1 MPASAHF
8 QPGPKFKRERRKKEG
23 GRSAQCTPLPG
34 LIAPAATPRTR
45 REQKGGGE
53 QGEGP
58 HRAARAAGAGPQP
71 LRSRAR
77 ALARAM
83 AAGRRAAGGAR
94 ANRAGGM
101 PWGAGSAL
109 VLALALALAASAAA
123 PSAAFEPHPDAE
135 HDVHIVFSTECTTYF
150 DWQTL
155 GLAYSHIQA
164 YDKAGLAHPPL
175 TRLMACDKEAW
186 AGEYLCSEWSHP
198 SHSTHWHPNWG
209 VHPVTGDHYTPY
221 NKPASVKHWLE
232 NGNPKARVVVIL
244 DADMVIRAPI
254 GISQT
259 GVLPGRPVSALYGY
273 LIGVYPENYMKVK
286 EEVQCQ
292 PNCNF
297 QQVGGF
303 MVHYREDIEKAAP
316 LWLHYTERVRQDK
329 DSWGNTGDIFNSN
342 GKSGP
347 PWISE
352 MYGYVFGCAEAGL
365 NHTVSNDFMLYPGYS
380 PPKEPF
386 PLVLH
391 YGITFDVNDYAFDK
405 HWYKNGHFYQECP
418 GETFV
423 EPIPV
428 DSLAEKQGTL
438 EWRRK
443 EIALFC
449 AWTLHESQLW
459 HNNRKCGG
467 DGVVEKFTRYKCSTS
482 ANNVRRCTAKKST
495 DPAFDPREELESH
508 CKDKETACCDW
519 ATKGECDNNPG
530 FMTESCPRSCGICGD
545 SGGCVGA
552 GGGEGT
558 SEQNGGTAAK
568 ATAKVRGV
576 APEVASVAHR
586 TADDSEREHKASAHQ
601 ASRLGALAPR
611 LGLGERGTLLPADAR
626 GWMLA
631 SWGMLAVGFM
641 AGCMFAR
648 ASGGTRGGGVGL
660 RTRGR
665 RVAR

>member
-1 MPASAHF
+1 
-8 QPGPKFKRERRKKEG
+8 
-23 GRSAQCTPLPG
+23 
-34 LIAPAATPRTR
+34 
-45 REQKGGGE
+45 
-53 QGEGP
+53 
-58 HRAARAAGAGPQP
+58 
-71 LRSRAR
+71 
-77 ALARAM
+77 
-83 AAGRRAAGGAR
+83 
-94 ANRAGGM
+94 
-101 PWGAGSAL
+101 
-109 VLALALALAASAAA
+109 
-123 PSAAFEPHPDAE
+123 
-135 HDVHIVFSTECTTYF
+135 
-150 DWQTL
+150 
-155 GLAYSHIQA
+155 
-164 YDKAGLAHPPL
+164 
-175 TRLMACDKEAW
+175 
-186 AGEYLCSEWSHP
+186 
-198 SHSTHWHPNWG
+198 
-209 VHPVTGDHYTPY
+209 
-221 NKPASVKHWLE
+221 
-232 NGNPKARVVVIL
+232 
-244 DADMVIRAPI
+244 
-254 GISQT
+254 
-259 GVLPGRPVSALYGY
+259 
-273 LIGVYPENYMKVK
+273 MKVK

-428 DSLAEKQGTL
+428 DSLAENRARSSGGAK
-438 EWRRK
+438 RSRSS
-443 EIALFC
+443 
-449 AWTLHESQLW
+449 WTPRSQLW

-508 CKDKETACCDW
+508 CKDKENLLRL
-519 ATKGECDNNPG
+519 GYEG
-530 FMTESCPRSCGICGD
+530 RVRQQPRFHDRVVSAQLICGD